1 MNTLDKIHNWLQ
13 EKTGISLKKAIV
25 SGLLLSALHMTACD
39 KEDNL
44 PTKNM
49 TASAKVDK
57 PTVHI
62 DTAKVRG
69 WSISSLLDKVTQVT
83 AIFNEKTETPNI
95 VSSSQT
101 PTNDTSPQITIPSE
115 KHIQYSEDSQISI
128 EEQEI
133 LLDENFPTEG
143 RFTEQPPTQAISQN
157 IQLTKYIPKQ
167 RKSFLS
173 TTRSDIQ
180 YIRIQE
186 YSTPHAWRSYQ
197 SDTIYLNDAIE
208 KENIQDAYLARETMW
223 YILDKTYGKNMQAFN
238 AWAQGNRDQGQRD
251 HFVAE
256 LWLTHNLIS
265 YKQSSRLIGDI
276 VALHTNPSY
285 FKIALTKSIFNHI
298 AHLTQTPLPDKE
310 LSNKFSSKAIMKS
323 VFPVLQKKAVAS
335 WFETSRDVFSKTSPS
350 VQQIS
355 TFAVQ
360 QSAEI
365 LKHID
370 QKDIEEN
377 ILPMLDGMG
386 EKVLKELQFWDGI
399 AARKQVGR

>member
-44 PTKNM
+44 PTKNI

-57 PTVHI
+57 PTVQI
-62 DTAKVRG
+62 DTAKVHG

-83 AIFNEKTETPNI
+83 EIFNEKTESPNTI
-95 VSSSQT
+95 SSSQSS
-101 PTNDTSPQITIPSE
+101 TNDTAPGITIPSQE
-115 KHIQYSEDSQISI
+115 QTLHTEDIQSPIF
-128 EEQEI
+128 EQEI
-133 LLDENFPTEG
+133 VFDENFPTEWK
-143 RFTEQPPTQAISQN
+143 FTEQTQSQAIPQN
-157 IQLTKYIPKQ
+157 IQLNKYIPKQ
-167 RKSFLS
+167 RKSFLP

-186 YSTPHAWRSYQ
+186 YNTPHGWRSYL

-208 KENIQDAYLARETMW
+208 KENVQDAYLARETMW
-223 YILDKTYGKNMQAFN
+223 YILDKTYGKNMQTFN
-238 AWAQGNRDQGQRD
+238 AWTQGNRDQGQRD

-276 VALHTNPSY
+276 VALHTNSSY

-310 LSNKFSSKAIMKS
+310 LSNKFSGKAIMKS
-323 VFPVLQKKAVAS
+323 VSSVLQNKAVAW
-335 WFETSRDVFSKTSPS
+335 WFESSREAFSKTKPS

-355 TFAVQ
+355 AFAVQ

-399 AARKQVGR
+399 AAKKQGK